1 MRTALAVFG
10 GVCAAVLMVG
20 VIAFVNGGL
29 EFAECTGT
37 ARAGWIVP
45 LIGGIVIGLVSLALL
60 GSGNEVDHTRETT
73 TLHSSTCVACGN
85 SILDEWRLC
94 PHCGQLLECST
105 DSPHPKSAESHA

>member
-1 MRTALAVFG
+1 MRTALAVVG
-10 GVCAAVLMVG
+10 GVGAAVLMLG

-29 EFAECTGT
+29 GFAECTGT
-37 ARAGWIVP
+37 ARAGWIVL
-45 LIGGIVIGLVSLALL
+45 LIGGIVIGLASLALL
-60 GSGNEVDHTRETT
+60 GSGNEADRTRETT

-105 DSPHPKSAESHA
+105 DSPHPKPAESRA